1 MNLKAIAWLQE
12 ELIFW
17 LKKGWITESSYRQ
30 IQNYYGNIAVKKSP
44 SYTRV
49 LILLLGLLLVGLGFF
64 LLIVGYW
71 NSFSPNGKMDWIF
84 ALALIAISTV
94 GGVLWLT
101 PPGSYFREG
110 AGIFYY
116 LSMLGSLFLMADTY
130 PLGNSAGVYLLAT
143 LLLGAFAAYIL
154 ESVYT
159 MTLVFITIG
168 LWSCTDSA
176 YLVGVGWAWVM
187 LLGTIPFFRIVLL
200 DNRIS
205 VTKKMVLTWSLI
217 LGVYAS
223 LFFVLKDAS
232 SQLNTILLA
241 NISLGTY
248 LLGKLIS
255 DLKLLTIP
263 LRTVGLLGILYIVFA
278 GTFRGTW
285 QDNIVMN
292 GSMIIPLL
300 LVIITTVCTGFLVLM
315 NYKKRHYKEV
325 MEGTFPLAVILCSIL
340 SHAGISAIAITIIF
354 DIYVFVVAAITTMIG
369 VMNKNM
375 GAINGAGAVVII
387 IVIARFFDPGFTFVE
402 RGISL
407 LILGVILMVANTL
420 YLWQKANRSKEMKRR
435 VRRERRKILY
445 GTEDGKEQVQGNAQK
460 EETTS
465 QVDMQA
471 TVPEKTSDE
480 SSEKSI
486 PVESSE
492 IDRMKHAVEV
502 QNTLQEV
509 GAKRRGNRDKQY
521 ASFTEMAND
530 GLAHTWEVAKPN
542 REEEKSL
549 TSPWRGSHKEVDEDS
564 KKGDKHE

>member
-1 MNLKAIAWLQE
+1 MNFKAIAWLQE
-12 ELIFW
+12 ELVFW

-49 LILLLGLLLVGLGFF
+49 LILLLGLLLIGLGLF
-64 LLIVGYW
+64 LLVVGYW

-84 ALALIAISTV
+84 ALALIAISVV
-94 GGVLWLT
+94 GSVLWLT
-101 PPGSYFREG
+101 APGSHFREG

-130 PLGNSAGVYLLAT
+130 PLGNSAGVYLLTT

-176 YLVGVGWAWVM
+176 YLAGTGWAWLM
-187 LLGTIPFFRIVLL
+187 LIGTIPFFKLVIL
-200 DNRIS
+200 DGRIS
-205 VTKKMVLTWSLI
+205 TTKKMVLVWSLI
-217 LGVYAS
+217 LGIYAS
-223 LFFVLKDAS
+223 LFFVLKDTS
-232 SQLNTILLA
+232 SQLNTILLV

-248 LLGKLIS
+248 LMGKLIS
-255 DLKLLTIP
+255 KMKLLTIP
-263 LRTVGLLGILYIVFA
+263 LRTVGMLGILYTVFA

-285 QDNIVMN
+285 EDTLVMN
-292 GSMIIPLL
+292 GSVVIPLL
-300 LVIITTVCTGFLVLM
+300 LVIITTIFTGFLVM
-315 NYKKRHYKEV
+315 KNYERKHYKEV

-340 SHAGISAIAITIIF
+340 SHSGISAIAITIIF
-354 DIYVFVVAAITTMIG
+354 DIYVFVLAAITTMIG

-407 LILGVILMVANTL
+407 VILGAILMVANAL
-420 YLWQKANRSKEMKRR
+420 YLWQKANRSEETRRR
-435 VRRERRKILY
+435 VRRERRRILY
-445 GTEDGKEQVQGNAQK
+445 GVDDEPYLEKPQNEEVVVHEKSQSAMDEEEAAESV
-460 EETTS
+460 EETES
-465 QVDMQA
+465 VEA
-471 TVPEKTSDE
+471 T
-480 SSEKSI
+480 
-486 PVESSE
+486 E
-492 IDRMKHAVEV
+492 IDQMKHALEV

-509 GAKRRGNRDKQY
+509 GAKRKVNREKQY

-542 REEEKSL
+542 RDEEKSL
-549 TSPWRGSHKEVDEDS
+549 TSPWKDNHKQKVNGS